1 MTRMERETAKNRC
14 FNMAKEDGVNSC
26 REYRK
31 ELEAKGYRTWLTYF
45 TGDLFIVEYSR

>member
-1 MTRMERETAKNRC
+1 MTQMEREGAKNGC

-31 ELEAKGYRTWLTYF
+31 ELEANGYRTWLTYF
-45 TGDLFIVEYSR
+45 TGDLFKVEYSR